1 MPRRIAFIAAAM
13 LFRIVALHAAPLGE
27 EFVREVDMRLDV
39 PSAAQEEYAM
49 RLAGALAHAGLPASN
64 AQYYL
69 LVDRSPRVQAAFVFW
84 RGLDGRWELVGAAPV
99 STGKPGEFEHF
110 LTPLGVFA
118 HSLASLD
125 FRAEGTRNENGI
137 MGYGEKGMRVFDFGW
152 VEAERGWDD
161 GGMSPMRLQVH
172 ATDPKLLEPL
182 LGTAQHS
189 KGCIR
194 IPASLDVFL
203 DRHGLLDA
211 DYEAAAAAG
220 RRLWM
225 LRADRVP
232 TLFPGRF
239 LVVVDSESR
248 VRPAWAKGVRR

>member
-1 MPRRIAFIAAAM
+1 MRWKSILVAAALLLRIALAE
-13 LFRIVALHAAPLGE
+13 AAPLGE
-27 EFVREVDMRLDV
+27 EFAREVDLRLDV
-39 PSAAQEEYAM
+39 PRAAQEEYAT
-49 RLAGALAHAGLPASN
+49 RLAGALAHAGLPAAS

-84 RGLDGRWELVGAAPV
+84 HGLDERWELVGATPV
-99 STGKPGEFEHF
+99 STGKPGEFEYF

-125 FRAEGTRNENGI
+125 FRAEGTLNEKGV
-137 MGYGEKGMRVFDFGW
+137 MGYGAKGMRVFDFGW

-182 LGTAQHS
+182 LGTAHS

-211 DYEAAAAAG
+211 DYEAAAASG
-220 RRLWM
+220 RKLWM
-225 LRADRVP
+225 LREDRMP
-232 TLFPGRF
+232 TLTPGRF
-239 LVVVDSESR
+239 LVVVDSGR
-248 VRPAWAKGVRR
+248 RTRPAWAKGVRR